1 MKVNNK
7 IFTWVEIP
15 VTDFPRAKKFYESL
29 LGLPIHESEIGEVLH
44 GFWGHTENSVG
55 GAIVLGESEPS
66 KTGTLVYFDGGED
79 LNNYINKINDLGGE
93 VLQEK
98 TLIAEEIGY
107 YAIFIDTEGNRL
119 AFWSNK

>member
-1 MKVNNK
+1 MKPNNK

-15 VTDFPRAKKFYESL
+15 VTDFNRAKKFYEGL
-29 LGLPIHESEIGEVLH
+29 LGLPIHESKIGEVLH

-55 GAIVLGESEPS
+55 GSIVMEGTPS
-66 KTGTLVYFDGGED
+66 KTGTLIYFDGGED
-79 LNNYINKINDLGGE
+79 LNNYLAKINDLGGE

-107 YAIFIDTEGNRL
+107 QGIFLDTEENRF
-119 AFWSNK
+119 AFWSSK

>member
-1 MKVNNK
+1 MPK

-15 VTDFPRAKKFYESL
+15 VTNFKRAKKFYESL
-29 LGLPIHESEIGEVLH
+29 LGLPIHESKIGEVLH
-44 GFWGHTENSVG
+44 GFWGHSENSVS
-55 GAIVLGESEPS
+55 GAIVHGEGEPS
-66 KTGTLVYFDGGED
+66 KTGTLVYFDGGEN
-79 LNNYINKINDLGGE
+79 LNNYLNKIKDLGGE

-107 YAIFIDTEGNRL
+107 YGIFLDTEGNRL